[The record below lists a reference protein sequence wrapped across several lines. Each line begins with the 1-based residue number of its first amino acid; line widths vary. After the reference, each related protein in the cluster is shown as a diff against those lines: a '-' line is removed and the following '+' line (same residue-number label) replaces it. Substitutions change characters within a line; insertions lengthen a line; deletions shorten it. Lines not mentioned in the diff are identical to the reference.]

1 MLKLAICIS
10 GTTKYHEN
18 SLKSI
23 EKYFSSYN
31 PKIFIHTYNIDPN
44 RLIED
49 SWSKNKQY
57 EYLSNLKLST
67 YQITELYKPEYQA
80 IEDYDKVTMDLLP
93 HFLEI
98 TSTESLNL
106 YSMGS
111 NIGPIS
117 MHYSIRAANA
127 LKSYY
132 ETENNM
138 KFDVV
143 VRMRYDSDIKVMEPL
158 SQYDLSRINIPIYR
172 DWMGGINDQ
181 FAFGPSELMDKYSNL
196 FPTFG
201 YHTRMCGIYH
211 PETIFRTYLQDIKIE
226 SEIVRPKILVDIAS
240 DIDYSSQNAIFYEN
254 DNT

>member
-1 MLKLAICIS
+1 MRLAICIS
-10 GTTKYHEN
+10 GTTKHHEN

-23 EKYFSSYN
+23 EKYFSAYK
-31 PKIFIHTYNIDPN
+31 PKLFLHTYNIDPN

-49 SWSKNKQY
+49 SWSKNKQHQ
-57 EYLSNLKLST
+57 YLTGLKLNSS
-67 YQITELYKPEYQA
+67 QIAELYNPTYQA
-80 IEDYDKVTMDLLP
+80 IEDYDQVTMELLP

-98 TSTESLNL
+98 TVTENVNL
-106 YSMGS
+106 YSIGS

-127 LKSYY
+127 LKTHY
-132 ETENNM
+132 EKENNI
-138 KFDVV
+138 KFDTVI
-143 VRMRYDSDIKVMEPL
+143 RMRYDSDIKIMESL
-158 SQYDLSRINIPIYR
+158 SHYALDKINIPIYR

-211 PETIFRTYLQDIKIE
+211 PETIFRTYLQDINIE

-240 DIDYSSQNAIFYEN
+240 DIDYTSQNAMFYEN

>member
-1 MLKLAICIS
+1 MHIAICIS
-10 GTTKYHEN
+10 GTTKYYQN

-23 EKYFSSYN
+23 QEFFSDQN
-31 PKIFIHTYNIDPN
+31 PKIFLHTYNISPL

-49 SWSKNKQY
+49 SWSKHKQH
-57 EYLSNLKLST
+57 EYLSSEKLNTS
-67 YQITELYKPEYQA
+67 QIAQLYAPTYQA
-80 IEDYDKVTMDLLP
+80 IEDYDQVTMELLP
-93 HFLEI
+93 HFLEL
-98 TSTESLNL
+98 TSVEDINL
-106 YSMGS
+106 HSIGS

-132 ETENNM
+132 EKENAM

-143 VRMRYDSDIKVMEPL
+143 IRMRYDSEIKIMNPL
-158 SQYDLSRINIPIYR
+158 NQYDLNKINIPIYR

-211 PETIFRTYLQDIKIE
+211 PETIFRTYLKDINIE
-226 SEIVRPKILVDIAS
+226 HEIVRPKILVDIVS
-240 DIDYSSQNAIFYEN
+240 DISYTSQNAIFYEN

>member
-1 MLKLAICIS
+1 MKLAICIS
-10 GTTKYHEN
+10 GTTKHHEN

-23 EKYFSSYN
+23 KNHFSAYS
-31 PKIFIHTYNIDPN
+31 PKIFLHTYNIDPI

-49 SWSKNKQY
+49 SWSKNKQHQ
-57 EYLSNLKLST
+57 YLSTLKLNSN
-67 YQITELYKPEYQA
+67 QIAELYSPTYHA
-80 IEDYDKVTMDLLP
+80 IEDYDQVTMSLLP

-98 TSTESLNL
+98 TATEAVNL
-106 YSMGS
+106 YSIGS

-127 LKSYY
+127 LKTYY
-132 ETENNM
+132 EKENDI
-138 KFDVV
+138 KFDTVI
-143 VRMRYDSDIKVMEPL
+143 RMRYDSDIKIMEPL
-158 SQYDLSRINIPIYR
+158 GHYNLNKINIPIYR

-196 FPTFG
+196 FPTFA

-240 DIDYSSQNAIFYEN
+240 DIDYTSQNAIFYEN
-254 DNT
+254 DKT